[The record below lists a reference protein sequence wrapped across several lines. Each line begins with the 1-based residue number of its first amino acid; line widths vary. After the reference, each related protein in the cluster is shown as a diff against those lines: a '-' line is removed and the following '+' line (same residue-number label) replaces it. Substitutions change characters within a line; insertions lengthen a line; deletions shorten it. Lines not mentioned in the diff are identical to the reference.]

1 MNLYGKLEF
10 SIINLT
16 YGVMEILCGKCVVVI
31 IFIINIRYIG
41 FVQFVFVFVHVIL
54 KMILSE
60 WTILGIHPAAWSCT
74 VLQCASSEI

>member
-1 MNLYGKLEF
+1 MNIYGKVEF

-41 FVQFVFVFVHVIL
+41 FV
-54 KMILSE
+54 
-60 WTILGIHPAAWSCT
+60 
-74 VLQCASSEI
+74 